1 MVDLMYSAKHYQAKC
16 AKSEEACKEY
26 AEVLQNLL
34 PNQSDNTGKYLTTD
48 GTNPN
53 WAEVAAVPTG
63 TVLPFG
69 GSAAPSGY
77 LLCNG
82 STVSRTTYADLF
94 AVIGTTY
101 GDGDGSTTFALPN
114 YSSARM
120 VTSATVGVKGNGKGL
135 GITGGGKSG
144 GWRSGASG
152 GQISFMATSYGST
165 SSKVTT
171 SQNPGEYYIGVVEN
185 TTNSGLTGTASLAST
200 CKFIIKY

>member
-1 MVDLMYSAKHYQAKC
+1 MATEEITI
-16 AKSEEACKEY
+16 SELELAD
-26 AEVLQNLL
+26 EVLADMTI
-34 PNQSDNTGKYLTTD
+34 PVDTATETKATTLGD
-48 GTNPN
+48 IKKWFDIEG
-53 WAEVAAVPTG
+53 AILQALPTG
-63 TVLPFG
+63 VILPFG
-69 GSAAPSGY
+69 GSSAPTGY
-77 LLCNG
+77 LICDG
-82 STVSRTTYADLF
+82 AKISRTTYADLF
-94 AVIGTTY
+94 AVIGTDY
-101 GDGDGSTTFALPN
+101 GEGDGSTTFALPN